1 MSKTDAEITLSFKA
15 EYKQALIAIANM
27 SKALEALQ
35 KQATIMLNMGTGT
48 PGAKDT
54 PALNMNP
61 AEVAK
66 FRDVMTETSKAVAG
80 VSAELIK
87 LGDTLLKQG
96 IPPER
101 VKEVADL
108 AQTYN
113 TLATSVAAATT
124 QLSTLTG
131 TTEGTAPHISV
142 LNERIKLLQEQVEA
156 LQKQLVEVK
165 NTKAQGS
172 EDDAP
177 GNEQKG
183 TMAGNVR
190 TMTWLQQ
197 AQAARRL
204 TKAVS
209 ELSDSFS
216 TLAEDAQN
224 GNLNLTAMVGNMAML
239 GYAMKGALG
248 PISAIVL
255 AVETL
260 QGAWNAYARS
270 TKRAQEAEADIQ
282 ATLKI
287 SKKAYDAAKD
297 AKQAYLKQEERKN
310 EIEKLK
316 EEYAALNAEIERGLN
331 LIKETIAAEIA
342 RLALTE
348 DEAEHAE
355 TMRKA
360 ELGRKLMTG
369 EISQEEYQQELIDMN
384 RQSKIRKAEAAM
396 TRAEVT
402 KRGTADSL
410 TASRADFTEKQRK
423 ANELEQVYI
432 QFLPEE
438 ELEAMKRGRDEL
450 RARREERYKR
460 VREAEREEKNAL
472 GGGWFGLDAIER
484 HSRIKS
490 MKAELHTAD
499 RALLD
504 YDTWLDK
511 KLGGESIESY
521 EARKGQAKAR
531 LDIAKG
537 ERDKAGQ
544 SVEAAWNADND
555 AARKLQETRTRSRQE
570 IRQASEYA
578 DSELKTMKVK
588 EEERKRQAER
598 DKDYRT
604 LQKKIA
610 DMTNDEIRG
619 AQASI
624 QEALQDKQMNEKL
637 RTHFE
642 RIDSLYTDTLTRR
655 QEAGRAT
662 ERAVHEIAA
671 DGPGNSVTR
680 WADRNV
686 EKYTRGPINSKQ
698 TEELLKRGN
707 EAILTRGKQ
716 DDKVMS
722 LMLDQAKFNESVT
735 LKQLDKIKKL
745 ERELTKSKR
754 KTEAMMHN
762 LR

>member
-1 MSKTDAEITLSFKA
+1 MANEAEVTLNIKA
-15 EYKQALIAIANM
+15 EYKQALSSIALLA
-27 SKALEALQ
+27 KALEALQ

-48 PGAKDT
+48 PGAKDA
-54 PALNMNP
+54 PSLNMNP

-101 VKEVADL
+101 VKEVAEL
-108 AQTYN
+108 AERYN
-113 TLATSVAAATT
+113 ALATSVADATT
-124 QLSTLTG
+124 QLHSLTG
-131 TTEGTAPHISV
+131 TAEGTAPQISV
-142 LNERIKLLQEQVEA
+142 MNERVKLLQEQVEA

-165 NTKAQGS
+165 NTKEQGE

-177 GNEQKG
+177 GNAKNG

-204 TKAVS
+204 ARS
-209 ELSDSFS
+209 IGELSDSFS

-248 PISAIVL
+248 PISAIIL
-255 AVETL
+255 AVEML

-270 TKRAQEAEADIQ
+270 TKRALEAEADIQ
-282 ATLKI
+282 ATLNI

-310 EIEKLK
+310 ELVMLK
-316 EEYAALNAEIERGLN
+316 EEYAALNTEIERGLD

-360 ELGRKLMTG
+360 ELGRKLMAG
-369 EISQEEYQQELIDMN
+369 EISQAEYQQEIIAMN
-384 RQSKIRKAEAAM
+384 RQSKIRKAEAAV
-396 TRAEVT
+396 TRAEAT

-410 TASRADFTEKQRK
+410 TASRAAFTEKQRK
-423 ANELEQVYI
+423 ANELEQAYI

-460 VREAEREEKNAL
+460 FREAEKEENNEL
-472 GGGWFGLDAIER
+472 WGGWFGLEAAER
-484 HSRIKS
+484 KSMLNS

-504 YDTWLDK
+504 YETWLNER
-511 KLGGESIESY
+511 LGGESIESY
-521 EARKGQAKAR
+521 ETRKEQAKAR
-531 LDIAKG
+531 LDIVKG

-555 AARKLQETRTRSRQE
+555 AARKLQETRTRSLQE
-570 IRQASEYA
+570 IRQAGEYA
-578 DSELKTMKVK
+578 DSELETMKAK
-588 EEERKRQAER
+588 EEEMKRQAER
-598 DKDYRT
+598 DKEYRK
-604 LQKKIA
+604 LQKQIA
-610 DMTNDEIRG
+610 DMTNDEIRR

-624 QEALQDKQMNEKL
+624 QKALQDNQMNEKY
-637 RTHFE
+637 RAHFE
-642 RIDSLYTDTLTRR
+642 RIDTLYSDTLLTRSEQGKQAARDIRELAAEGPRNRVTQWATQNAEEYTSGPLNR
-655 QEAGRAT
+655 Q
-662 ERAVHEIAA
+662 
-671 DGPGNSVTR
+671 
-680 WADRNV
+680 
-686 EKYTRGPINSKQ
+686 Q

-707 EAILTRGKQ
+707 EAILTRGTQ

-722 LMLDQAKFNESVT
+722 LMIDQAKFNESVT
-735 LKQLDKIKKL
+735 YQQREKIKKL
-745 ERELTKSKR
+745 ERELEKSKR
-754 KTEAMMHN
+754 KTEAIIRNMF
-762 LR
+762 